1 MAKEKSKVA
10 VIRTILV
17 YLWAALII
25 VGALPYLAYE
35 NHRKKKG
42 DLVSVLKDMDHLVSW
57 FAGSIVDLCGSKVTV
72 VGAENLPPEDQ
83 AVVYVANHQS
93 NFDIPVAVKYI
104 PQTKVF
110 VVKEELK
117 KIPFFDCW
125 IRGIG
130 CIYIARGD
138 GRKALESILASV
150 KMVKSG
156 MSVMIFPEGTRS
168 QDGTLGEFKAGALKV
183 ASKANA
189 AVVPIVFDGTKDVMP
204 KGKKLFY
211 NRPVTMTILP
221 PIPAE
226 EVKAMATNDLADK
239 VKQQIAQTLGQS
251 FEPLAEGALEA

>member
-1 MAKEKSKVA
+1 MA
-10 VIRTILV
+10 VIRTVLV

-25 VGALPYLAYE
+25 VGALPYLAYQ

-72 VGAENLPPEDQ
+72 VGAENLPPKDQ
-83 AVVYVANHQS
+83 AVVYVGNHQS

-104 PQTKVF
+104 PQTKIF

-138 GRKALESILASV
+138 GRKALESILESV
-150 KMVKSG
+150 KMVKAG

-168 QDGTLGEFKAGALKV
+168 ADGSLGEFKAGALKV
-183 ASKANA
+183 ASKANV
-189 AVVPIVFDGTKDVMP
+189 AVVPVAFDGTRNVMP

-221 PIPAE
+221 AIPAE
-226 EVKAMATNDLADK
+226 EVRAMDTRELAER
-239 VKQQIAQTLGQS
+239 VKGQIAQTLGQPIAYDVQKS
-251 FEPLAEGALEA
+251 VEA